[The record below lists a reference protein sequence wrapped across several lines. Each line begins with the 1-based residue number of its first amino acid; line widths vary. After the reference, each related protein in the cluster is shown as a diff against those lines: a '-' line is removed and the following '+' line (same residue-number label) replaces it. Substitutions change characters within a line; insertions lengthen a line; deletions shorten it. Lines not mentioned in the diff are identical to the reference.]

1 MYIRDI
7 GSHGI
12 IVQIGGNYQN
22 VTNTTGITSPNIE
35 NLVSQS
41 LTIEDLG
48 DLADRCGQLPMDEID
63 IFDVASY
70 YNAST
75 PDGTWYKQKTSGDT
89 PDPRIDFCLTLA
101 SAPDGSSH
109 NV

>member
-1 MYIRDI
+1 
-7 GSHGI
+7 
-12 IVQIGGNYQN
+12 
-22 VTNTTGITSPNIE
+22 
-35 NLVSQS
+35 
-41 LTIEDLG
+41 
-48 DLADRCGQLPMDEID
+48 MDEID

-75 PDGTWYKQKTSGDT
+75 PDGIWYKQKTSGDT
-89 PDPRIDFCLTLA
+89 PIPRIDFCLVLA